1 MDGFSGGEMFE
12 AYLRSVANKITNP
25 AQLQVG
31 FFEGS
36 TESKSGAST
45 PLVAA
50 TMEFGSPAKGIPP
63 RPFFRRMISENSPH
77 WGEDMANLLDHTNLD
92 ARAALDLLGE
102 SMAGELVQSITDQV
116 YAPLKPATVK
126 AKGFNTTLV
135 DTGDMKRA
143 VTHRVVR

>member
-1 MDGFSGGEMFE
+1 MDGFTGGEMFE
-12 AYLRSVANKITNP
+12 AYLRSVADKISNP
-25 AQLQVG
+25 ATLQVG
-31 FFEGS
+31 FFEGA

-50 TMEFGSPAKGIPP
+50 TMEYGSPAKGIPP

-77 WGEDMANLLDHTNLD
+77 WGDDMAKLLDHTKLD
-92 ARAALDLLGE
+92 ARVALDLLGE

-116 YAPLKPATVK
+116 YAPLAAATVK
-126 AKGFNTTLV
+126 AKGFDTTLV

-143 VTHRVVR
+143 VAHRVL